1 MRACI
6 SQVSTLMNPFESDAS
21 AYRNG
26 GWSAVE
32 LWLTKLETYLEGHT
46 IAEAA
51 GLFESAGLVPVAAA
65 GQGGLLL
72 SRDAGHPVHWD
83 HFRRRLDLL
92 AELRIPTL
100 ILAADAAPGGG
111 ASWTPGADDL
121 ARAAVALGEAAE
133 LAGSAGVRIAL
144 EFQKTSPIC
153 ACLETAVAM
162 VAQCGSPNAGVCLDA
177 FHFQT
182 GPSKLED
189 LDGLPAEL
197 IAWVQLCDLTG
208 VTRELAGDADR
219 ILPGDGEIPL
229 IAILDRLEAIGY
241 DGHVALELLNPHLWR
256 IPADRVADMGR
267 QAMSRVLG
275 RRDNSG
281 TPEGPNRPG
290 AGIGT
295 GTGAPA
301 DADREGGP

>member
-6 SQVSTLMNPFESDAS
+6 SQVSTLMNPFESDAA

-32 LWLTKLETYLEGHT
+32 LWLTKLETFLESHT
-46 IAEAA
+46 VAEAA
-51 GLFESAGLVPVAAA
+51 AVFASSGIVPVAAA

-72 SRDAGHPVHWD
+72 SRDAGHPIHWD

-121 ARAAVALGEAAE
+121 ARAAVALGEAGE
-133 LAGSAGVRIAL
+133 LAGSVGVRIAL

-182 GPSKLED
+182 GPSKLDD
-189 LDGLPAEL
+189 LEGLPAEL
-197 IAWVQLCDLTG
+197 IAAVQFCDLTG

-229 IAILDRLEAIGY
+229 ASILDRLDAIGY
-241 DGHVALELLNPHLWR
+241 DGHVTLELLNPHLWR

-267 QAMSRVLG
+267 QALARVLAH
-275 RRDNSG
+275 RDNPG
-281 TPEGPNRPG
+281 KEGGGR
-290 AGIGT
+290 AR
-295 GTGAPA
+295 A
-301 DADREGGP
+301 DAVHEGGP